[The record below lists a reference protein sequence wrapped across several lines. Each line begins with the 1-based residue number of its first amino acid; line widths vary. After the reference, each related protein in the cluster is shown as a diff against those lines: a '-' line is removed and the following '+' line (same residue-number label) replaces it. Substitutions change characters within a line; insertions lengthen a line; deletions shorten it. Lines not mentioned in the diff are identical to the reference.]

1 MRKIVFLIH
10 MSLDGYVADRNGGI
24 DWITFTDELAN
35 VADTLSGQMD
45 VALYGRNTYQIMAD
59 YWPTAGQ
66 GPDADAHDRNHAQW
80 FRQATK
86 VVVSDTLE
94 SAEWADVIIK
104 GDELTERI
112 HQLKAQSGKDIWLLG
127 SPTLAQ
133 SLMRLNLIDEYIF
146 TVSPIILGGG
156 SALFPELDAPIGL
169 KLVENRQLDSGVAVL
184 KYVPA
189 VE

>member
-24 DWITFTDELAN
+24 DWIAFTDELAN
-35 VADTLSGQMD
+35 LADNLSGQMD
-45 VALYGRNTYQIMAD
+45 AALYGRNTYQMMAD

-112 HQLKAQSGKDIWLLG
+112 NQLKAQSGKDIWLLG
-127 SPTLAQ
+127 SPTLSQ

-146 TVSPIILGGG
+146 TVSPVILGGG
-156 SALFPELDAPIGL
+156 SALFPELDVSRGL
-169 KLVENRQLDSGVAVL
+169 KLVENRVTNAGALIL
-184 KYVPA
+184 KYVPTT
-189 VE
+189 E